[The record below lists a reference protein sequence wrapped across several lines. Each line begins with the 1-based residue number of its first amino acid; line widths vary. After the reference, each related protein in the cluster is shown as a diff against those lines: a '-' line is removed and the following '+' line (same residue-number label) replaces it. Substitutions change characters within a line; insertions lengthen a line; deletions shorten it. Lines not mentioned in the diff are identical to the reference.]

1 MKTIKVLAINTS
13 PRKGRNTEQLLN
25 EVIAGCRS
33 INEEAST
40 SDGVEKASVINDVR
54 VETELI
60 QVADAPDGQFNMCRG
75 CWACK
80 KGTCVCGDDY
90 VKLILDKIREADA
103 VVFGVPVYFYGV
115 TAQCKTIMDRSLAY
129 MPIGENK
136 IAATAIT
143 CGSAGVASTLQA
155 MQAYYSAQDLLDA
168 GWVATYGK
176 TSDKI
181 VGKEVAFGLGRKIVR
196 LAEMLKS
203 SEENARAAAEAGDER
218 GRKILEDLAHTNH
231 FAYGTHTF

>member
-1 MKTIKVLAINTS
+1 MKTVKVLAINTS
-13 PRKGRNTEQLLN
+13 PRKGRNTNQLID
-25 EVIAGCRS
+25 EVLAGCKS
-33 INEEAST
+33 I
-40 SDGVEKASVINDVR
+40 DDIN
-54 VETELI
+54 VETELM
-60 QVADAPDGQFNMCRG
+60 QVADAPEGEFNMCRG

-80 KGTCVCGDDY
+80 KGPCVCGNDY
-90 VKLILDKIREADA
+90 VKKILDKIREADA
-103 VVFGVPVYFYGV
+103 VIFGIPVYFYGV
-115 TAQCKTIMDRSLAY
+115 TAQCKVIMDRSLAY
-129 MPIGENK
+129 MPIGANK

-176 TSDKI
+176 TSDKL

-196 LAEMLKS
+196 LADIMKQ
-203 SEENARAAAEAGDER
+203 SEEDAKTAAAAGDAR
-218 GRKILEDLAHTNH
+218 GKAILEDLAHTNH

>member
-1 MKTIKVLAINTS
+1 MRKVKVLAINTS

-25 EVIAGCRS
+25 EIIAGCNS
-33 INEEAST
+33 IKDIE
-40 SDGVEKASVINDVR
+40 
-54 VETELI
+54 VETELV
-60 QVADAPDGQFNMCRG
+60 QVADATEGEFSMCRG

-80 KGTCVCGDDY
+80 KGPCVCGEDY
-90 VKLILDKIREADA
+90 VKKILDKIRKADA
-103 VVFGVPVYFYGV
+103 VVFGIPVYFYGV
-115 TAQCKTIMDRSLAY
+115 TAQCKVIMDRSLAY

-176 TSDKI
+176 TSDKT

-196 LAEMLKS
+196 LADMMKTTEA
-203 SEENARAAAEAGDER
+203 NARALAESGDEL
-218 GRKILEDLAHTNH
+218 GKEILEDLAHTNH